1 MLSRS
6 LIQYYRVFFFLSCCL
21 SNNAHILAAVALQVF
36 CRSQYPVPVVK
47 GNKNKGSISHRIP
60 QEQSCGLSRTK
71 INISYLL
78 DHIASSFGAVSEN
91 SFPYCFLRN
100 MGVSA
105 DPLQKSRMLGND
117 CRHWVLHS
125 CRNQMILWPQ
135 LVLPRARTSGA
146 TSAHFQHGKR
156 RIQRETSAA
165 ACWQHFCNVPSM
177 QPAKNL
183 SLGDVCRGLVTFSV
197 VFMDSFF
204 SYVFMVSGKRC
215 CYELLCRVW
224 EEGKELVFF
233 L

>member
-91 SFPYCFLRN
+91 SFPYCFLHN

-105 DPLQKSRMLGND
+105 DPLQKSRMLGDD
-117 CRHWVLHS
+117 CRHCEFYILVEIRWVYGPSLS
-125 CRNQMILWPQ
+125 CPEQEPLEPHQHIFNMGREEFSVQHL
-135 LVLPRARTSGA
+135 LLPVDS
-146 TSAHFQHGKR
+146 TSAV
-156 RIQRETSAA
+156 
-165 ACWQHFCNVPSM
+165 CLPCN
-177 QPAKNL
+177 QPKI
-183 SLGDVCRGLVTFSV
+183 
-197 VFMDSFF
+197 
-204 SYVFMVSGKRC
+204 YP
-215 CYELLCRVW
+215 
-224 EEGKELVFF
+224 
-233 L
+233 